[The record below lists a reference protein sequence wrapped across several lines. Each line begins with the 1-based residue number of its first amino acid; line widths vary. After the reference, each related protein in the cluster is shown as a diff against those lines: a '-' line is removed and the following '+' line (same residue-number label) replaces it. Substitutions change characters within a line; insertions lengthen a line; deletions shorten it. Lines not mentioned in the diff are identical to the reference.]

1 MDDIFKTNQS
11 KQVNDIFSGNR
22 NISNTWQLKTVAS
35 SSEVYQLQLQASFL
49 IRPGQTYQQ
58 QEINT
63 LFLNSENTVSNI
75 TTLDYDYN
83 ILYKESV
90 GSTSDISADTT
101 TSISVFTI
109 SASNSAPTETFPSST
124 TLLLDNT
131 HLKNNYWALLALI
144 LVIGTAAGNILVC
157 LAIAWERRLQNVTNY
172 FLMSLAITDL
182 MVAVL
187 VMPLGI
193 LTLVKGYFPLGSE
206 HCLTWI
212 CLDVLFCTASIMH
225 LCTISVDRYL
235 SLRYPMRFGRNKTR
249 RRVTLKIV
257 FVWLLSIAM
266 SLPLSL
272 MYSKNHAS
280 VLVNG
285 TCQIPDPVYKLVG
298 SIVCFYIPLGVMLLT
313 YCLTVRLL
321 AQQRQNLG
329 GTNQTATPGWASG
342 WLGQTPALE
351 RRCTW
356 RRLLKTGHNASSAVA
371 HAHSANSTDTELST
385 LDNHELWLPESSVP
399 ETKHTTMTALQQFG
413 AEMLKLSRG
422 LESVASSSTTSPTKS
437 ELSTGYLLPFPHM
450 PLQKQNSLQQYSS
463 AHHQQLEPHNQLHH
477 HQNVY
482 NQLQLHTITNQQ
494 QLFTGHRLSNQEH
507 QHDLNLVDKP
517 KFIKNHEYRAITTS
531 SSNPTKPFLTVL
543 NFSQEFRTRKRS
555 LSPVSGSCKYI
566 FTKKRRASMAA
577 HIPPP
582 NTPTTPMPQRR
593 NRFYS
598 LPKNT
603 LLARQSTASLTK
615 NSSEEMLSTK
625 TTSSQNKTYHSDS
638 EVEGKD
644 SGKNNKCSTE
654 YNDSEFLQLPPICT
668 CPYFGNK
675 PLQNCLK
682 PAEVKIIPTTFR
694 MTTTSPSD
702 IVTTSTGD
710 ESSLVLTNTTTT
722 SSLSPHTVPILHNN
736 HSASSLT
743 VHSTSDGCYLT
754 APQTPKRKLSIS
766 KTASIVTWDSG
777 RHRRRGSSFG
787 GAHTSLLLT
796 PTKTGSLTTSTS
808 TTPLRRSATLRSHK
822 NMNYSAA
829 DMTPSSS
836 LKTKSK
842 SPHSSPCLLQRNQ
855 TVRSH
860 HSRNSSVISRNSSR
874 HGRIIRLEQKA
885 TKVLGVVF
893 FTFVILWSPFFV
905 LNLLPTVC
913 GDCED
918 NIDHWV
924 FDVVTWLGYASSM
937 VNPIF
942 YTIFNKVFRQAFKK
956 VVLSPNKIPAAIYL
970 IQPPLMQIL

>member
-1 MDDIFKTNQS
+1 MEEDVYASIGS
-11 KQVNDIFSGNR
+11 YNDSSGGDG
-22 NISNTWQLKTVAS
+22 SWAS
-35 SSEVYQLQLQASFL
+35 SEQLLLWDADTEDERSIGNSSHQHNQ
-49 IRPGQTYQQ
+49 
-58 QEINT
+58 
-63 LFLNSENTVSNI
+63 LFLKGGLVGGVGGGVTGVGWNVSNA
-75 TTLDYDYN
+75 T
-83 ILYKESV
+83 
-90 GSTSDISADTT
+90 GSW
-101 TSISVFTI
+101 
-109 SASNSAPTETFPSST
+109 PTDDPFEA
-124 TLLLDNT
+124 
-131 HLKNNYWALLALI
+131 NNYWALLALV
-144 LVIGTAAGNILVC
+144 LVLGTAAGNILVC

-321 AQQRQNLG
+321 ARQRQNLG
-329 GTNQTATPGWASG
+329 GGQQTAAATPGWASG

-356 RRLLKTGHNASSAVA
+356 RRLLKPGPGHASSVL
-371 HAHSANSTDTELST
+371 HAHSANSTDTDLST
-385 LDNHELWLPESSVP
+385 LDNHELWLPDSSIKEP
-399 ETKHTTMTALQQFG
+399 TPTTMTALHQFG

-422 LESVASSSTTSPTKS
+422 LESVASSSTTGSPTKS
-437 ELSTGYLLPFPHM
+437 ELSISNHLQFPCSPQRYATH
-450 PLQKQNSLQQYSS
+450 LQQQQGHHSHHLQNPQQQQGAYHQQTSPKGRQGTATSGLGLSTTTLGIERESTRNSLASS
-463 AHHQQLEPHNQLHH
+463 RMGGEQSDGTLSQLSQ
-477 HQNVY
+477 
-482 NQLQLHTITNQQ
+482 
-494 QLFTGHRLSNQEH
+494 RL
-507 QHDLNLVDKP
+507 
-517 KFIKNHEYRAITTS
+517 RA
-531 SSNPTKPFLTVL
+531 
-543 NFSQEFRTRKRS
+543 
-555 LSPVSGSCKYI
+555 Y
-566 FTKKRRASMAA
+566 KKRRRASSAVPGRDRRSGHEDA
-577 HIPPP
+577 DEDLG
-582 NTPTTPMPQRR
+582 TPTSTLRR
-593 NRFYS
+593 HKRHNS
-598 LPKNT
+598 LPKNALFPRHNNT
-603 LLARQSTASLTK
+603 VPEDLGNGDIEDGNEGAST
-615 NSSEEMLSTK
+615 EEPRRRKST
-625 TTSSQNKTYHSDS
+625 TIAMGCHSD
-638 EVEGKD
+638 
-644 SGKNNKCSTE
+644 TE
-654 YNDSEFLQLPPICT
+654 LDPPQNQKQCHINGQNHQSDYLQLPSVCT
-668 CPYFGNK
+668 CPYFGDR
-675 PLQNCLK
+675 PLQNCVK
-682 PAEVKIIPTTFR
+682 TAEVKIISSAFRVTSTTV
-694 MTTTSPSD
+694 TTTATAVCSSPS
-702 IVTTSTGD
+702 
-710 ESSLVLTNTTTT
+710 EMELLLCSSAGQKKSLT
-722 SSLSPHTVPILHNN
+722 SSVSAGGGGCAGPGVPPATGGSTLSPH
-736 HSASSLT
+736 SAHHQGSSLT
-743 VHSTSDGCYLT
+743 VQSDGSGYLA
-754 APQTPKRKLSIS
+754 APGTPCPGRRKLSIS
-766 KTASIVTWDSG
+766 KTASVVTWDSS

-787 GAHTSLLLT
+787 GVRTSLLLT
-796 PTKTGSLTTSTS
+796 PTKTAAASSTS
-808 TTPLRRSATLRSHK
+808 STPLRRSATLRSHQ
-822 NMNYSAA
+822 NMNYHQTGGAGGGECGGGKNR
-829 DMTPSSS
+829 T
-836 LKTKSK
+836 TT
-842 SPHSSPCLLQRNQ
+842 SSPCMLQRQQ

-913 GDCED
+913 AECEER
-918 NIDHWV
+918 ISHWV

-956 VVLSPNKIPAAIYL
+956 VLLCRYSSTSAWRPSR
-970 IQPPLMQIL
+970 

>member
-1 MDDIFKTNQS
+1 MEDHFKYQTSQ
-11 KQVNDIFSGNR
+11 
-22 NISNTWQLKTVAS
+22 
-35 SSEVYQLQLQASFL
+35 EVYF
-49 IRPGQTYQQ
+49 IYN
-58 QEINT
+58 NT
-63 LFLNSENTVSNI
+63 NNLWHSNSLTNFNEESPNGRQFNTNA
-75 TTLDYDYN
+75 TETFFDLDYDSY
-83 ILYKESV
+83 YKE
-90 GSTSDISADTT
+90 TD
-101 TSISVFTI
+101 SIGTLVT
-109 SASNSAPTETFPSST
+109 SNSPPPATGFIADALDSDSTRNGLASSG
-124 TLLLDNT
+124 
-131 HLKNNYWALLALI
+131 HLNNYWALLALI

-329 GTNQTATPGWASG
+329 GHNHAAAPGWASG

-356 RRLLKTGHNASSAVA
+356 RRLLKTGHNSNATSTTL

-399 ETKHTTMTALQQFG
+399 EPTPTTMTALHQFG

-422 LESVASSSTTSPTKS
+422 LESVVSSSSTASPTKS
-437 ELSTGYLLPFPHM
+437 EQSSGFLHS
-450 PLQKQNSLQQYSS
+450 PLHKQHSLQSS
-463 AHHQQLEPHNQLHH
+463 GNHHHLHH
-477 HQNVY
+477 HQLQNFPMHH
-482 NQLQLHTITNQQ
+482 QLPMQA
-494 QLFTGHRLSNQEH
+494 S
-507 QHDLNLVDKP
+507 
-517 KFIKNHEYRAITTS
+517 
-531 SSNPTKPFLTVL
+531 L
-543 NFSQEFRTRKRS
+543 NFQQPYGGHHLKSMLLQQAHTQHSHHSYARTYSPSLASVQHFLPNMNFTQDLRAQRKRS
-555 LSPVSGSCKYI
+555 LSDVQENRGLLYAY
-566 FTKKRRASMAA
+566 TKKRRATMAA
-577 HIPPP
+577 CIQPP
-582 NTPTTPMPQRR
+582 NTPTTPSDWRR
-593 NRFYS
+593 GRFYS
-598 LPKNT
+598 LPQDT
-603 LLARQSTASLTK
+603 LLGRQSSLSSMSLHRNCSEDKISARTNASPSK
-615 NSSEEMLSTK
+615 K
-625 TTSSQNKTYHSDS
+625 CHSDT
-638 EVEGKD
+638 EMEENREKH
-644 SGKNNKCSTE
+644 KNCSANE
-654 YNDSEFLQLPPICT
+654 NDSEYLQLPPVCT
-668 CPYFGNK
+668 CPYFGNRPLANCIK
-675 PLQNCLK
+675 PT
-682 PAEVKIIPTTFR
+682 EVKIIPTTFKL
-694 MTTTSPSD
+694 
-702 IVTTSTGD
+702 TTSTPCDVVSTLD
-710 ESSLVLTNTTTT
+710 ENNLTLTATNTT
-722 SSLSPHTVPILHNN
+722 SSLSPHTVSILNGNN
-736 HSASSLT
+736 SCSTLT
-743 VHSTSDGCYLT
+743 VESSNDGCYLA

-787 GAHTSLLLT
+787 GARTSLLLT
-796 PTKTGSLTTSTS
+796 PTKTGGLTTSTS
-808 TTPLRRSATLRSHK
+808 ATPLRRSATLRSHN
-822 NMNYSAA
+822 NMNYTGG
-829 DMTPSSS
+829 DMATATGM
-836 LKTKSK
+836 KIKSK

-913 GDCED
+913 GDCEE

-956 VVLSPNKIPAAIYL
+956 VLLCRYSSSSSSWRPHR
-970 IQPPLMQIL
+970 

>member
-1 MDDIFKTNQS
+1 MQTNNMEENFKYETGKEIYLIFTNSNSNQWSSNTEPDSEYKSSLDTLFSFDNNNNSYFDIDYDSYYKGTDSVVDIATTLVPSTNQETLS
-11 KQVNDIFSGNR
+11 PSDDM
-22 NISNTWQLKTVAS
+22 
-35 SSEVYQLQLQASFL
+35 L
-49 IRPGQTYQQ
+49 IKSH
-58 QEINT
+58 
-63 LFLNSENTVSNI
+63 F
-75 TTLDYDYN
+75 
-83 ILYKESV
+83 
-90 GSTSDISADTT
+90 
-101 TSISVFTI
+101 
-109 SASNSAPTETFPSST
+109 
-124 TLLLDNT
+124 
-131 HLKNNYWALLALI
+131 NNYWALLALI

-329 GTNQTATPGWASG
+329 GHNQAPAPGWASG

-356 RRLLKTGHNASSAVA
+356 RRLLKTGHNTNATSAA
-371 HAHSANSTDTELST
+371 LHAHSANSTDTELST

-399 ETKHTTMTALQQFG
+399 EPTPTTMTALHQFG

-422 LESVASSSTTSPTKS
+422 LESVVSSSTGSPTKS
-437 ELSTGYLLPFPHM
+437 ELSSGNILPFLHS
-450 PLQKQNSLQQYSS
+450 PLQKQASLQSSGSQQNSQYPLHVQPQHQLVLLS
-463 AHHQQLEPHNQLHH
+463 ATSNQNSIYTSFHHMKPF
-477 HQNVY
+477 Y
-482 NQLQLHTITNQQ
+482 NPTHSYILQPNLQLQLDAHSKTNTLSLSKTQQ
-494 QLFTGHRLSNQEH
+494 
-507 QHDLNLVDKP
+507 
-517 KFIKNHEYRAITTS
+517 
-531 SSNPTKPFLTVL
+531 FLPQM
-543 NFSQEFRTRKRS
+543 NFSNDAKSRKRS
-555 LSPVSGSCKYI
+555 LSDVRESRSRLCIYA
-566 FTKKRRASMAA
+566 KKRRASMAA
-577 HIPPP
+577 CIQPP
-582 NTPTTPMPQRR
+582 NTPTTPSPWQR

-598 LPKNT
+598 LPQNA
-603 LLARQSTASLTK
+603 LFGRQSTLSLHR
-615 NSSEEMLSTK
+615 NSSEEQIANKLTANSPIK
-625 TTSSQNKTYHSDS
+625 SSHSDTEMDTRDGHKNCS
-638 EVEGKD
+638 ENENDG
-644 SGKNNKCSTE
+644 E
-654 YNDSEFLQLPPICT
+654 YMQFPPICT
-668 CPYFGNK
+668 CPYFGNR
-675 PLQNCLK
+675 PLPNCIK
-682 PAEVKIIPTTFR
+682 PAEVKIISTTFKL
-694 MTTTSPSD
+694 TSSTPCDGAPSIAD
-702 IVTTSTGD
+702 ENSVNPTSTHA
-710 ESSLVLTNTTTT
+710 T
-722 SSLSPHTVPILHNN
+722 SNLSPHTMSILNSN
-736 HSASSLT
+736 HSSSTLT
-743 VHSTSDGCYLT
+743 VESSSDGCYLA

-787 GAHTSLLLT
+787 GARTSLLLT
-796 PTKTGSLTTSTS
+796 PTKTGGLTTSTS
-808 TTPLRRSATLRSHK
+808 ATPLRRSATLRSHN
-822 NMNYSAA
+822 NMNYASG
-829 DMTPSSS
+829 DVSTSTGM
-836 LKTKSK
+836 KIKSK

-918 NIDHWV
+918 RIDHWV

-956 VVLSPNKIPAAIYL
+956 VLLCRYSGTSSSWRPHR
-970 IQPPLMQIL
+970 